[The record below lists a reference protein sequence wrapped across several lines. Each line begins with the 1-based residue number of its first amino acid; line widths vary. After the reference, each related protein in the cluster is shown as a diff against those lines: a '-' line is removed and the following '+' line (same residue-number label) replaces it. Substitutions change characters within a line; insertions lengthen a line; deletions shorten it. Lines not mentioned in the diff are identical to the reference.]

1 MSSFFELIER
11 YKFGLLAATTA
22 YIAIFMYLQMDSYT
36 HYFKIEA
43 FHDGAFV
50 EIPPEDIQL
59 SKDNIMLPE
68 NFRPGEVKNIV
79 ADANDDRPSSM
90 DDYSDYPSSSDV
102 VSDVYDY
109 EKQLYNDA
117 GGDAERKRIQDQ
129 MDARNAEN
137 KTTSDKNPNNQETGS
152 SENKYGGHTMVTYYL
167 KGRKAQKLAN
177 PGYTSNGNG
186 TVVIDV
192 VVNQNGNVTT
202 ASLNSSKSIGATARM
217 IEQGL
222 TYARKTRFKYS
233 SETKNQK
240 GWIKYVFVTK

>member
-1 MSSFFELIER
+1 MSSFFELIDR
-11 YKFGLLAATTA
+11 YKFGLLAALTA

-50 EIPPEDIQL
+50 DIPPEDIQL
-59 SKDNIMLPE
+59 NQDNILVPD
-68 NFRPGEVKNIV
+68 NYKPGEVKNMV

-90 DDYSDYPSSSDV
+90 DDYSEYQSSTDV
-102 VSDVYDY
+102 VNNVHDY

-117 GGDAERKRIQDQ
+117 GGDAERKRIQEQ
-129 MDARNAEN
+129 MDARNAAD
-137 KTTSDKNPNNQETGS
+137 KSTSNNESNNQQVTS
-152 SENKYGGHTMVTYYL
+152 NPNKYGGHTMVTFYL
-167 KGRKAQKLAN
+167 KDRKAQNLAN

-192 VVNQNGNVTT
+192 VVNQNGNVTA
-202 ASLNSSKSIGATARM
+202 ASLNSSKSIGATQRM

-222 TYARKTRFKYS
+222 SYARKTRFKYS
-233 SETKNQK
+233 ETRSQK